1 MGYSRK
7 NPNPGGGGVE
17 DMGFP
22 WVLKKEHLEIPG
34 VN

>member
-7 NPNPGGGGVE
+7 NPSQKGDRDGG

-22 WVLKKEHLEIPG
+22 KVLKNIEIPG